1 MVNSSSVFAS
11 VAKQSSHAY
20 FSLDCFGAQELIA
33 TTIQDPPCILEK
45 IQENGIEFHTKLG
58 KKVKEF
64 EMLSQYE
71 AAKKIADG
79 SPEKKALINRTEE
92 VLGRI
97 VRQFDAVGLSKVTVL
112 QQREVVYRAI
122 GGAEGSEEYK
132 AFMEKRQLYANRW
145 KNEEDSED
153 KRLLWPTLLRNLDC
167 VAPVAVA
174 ILSDNPSFVDE
185 KLSTIDLENCLNMAC
200 LFGSRQTTEYLMGKL
215 GINDYKHLGEKFFV
229 SMCLSLNVDWVKE
242 VFSTKLNSI
251 LPSDIVVEELSEE
264 MRMALLP
271 SPKKDYFKP

>member
-1 MVNSSSVFAS
+1 
-11 VAKQSSHAY
+11 
-20 FSLDCFGAQELIA
+20 
-33 TTIQDPPCILEK
+33 
-45 IQENGIEFHTKLG
+45 
-58 KKVKEF
+58 
-64 EMLSQYE
+64 MLSQYE

-153 KRLLWPTLLRNLDC
+153 KRYLLQNL
-167 VAPVAVA
+167 
-174 ILSDNPSFVDE
+174 
-185 KLSTIDLENCLNMAC
+185 
-200 LFGSRQTTEYLMGKL
+200 G
-215 GINDYKHLGEKFFV
+215 
-229 SMCLSLNVDWVKE
+229 
-242 VFSTKLNSI
+242 
-251 LPSDIVVEELSEE
+251 
-264 MRMALLP
+264 
-271 SPKKDYFKP
+271 